1 MGKAS
6 RGWAGVLAAAACCG
20 LWADFGRAADDPKP
34 FPKGSEKAVKAVQ
47 QALPKATVDAVE
59 QPKGFGADPKGEAP
73 LFWTVRF
80 HVNDDKQELAVTP
93 DGVIIRF
100 PQAVEVKDLPDKVK
114 DGLTKA
120 AGDAKVLK
128 VERQETRAAIR
139 YAALDKPEAV
149 YHADVVKGDKTTRVQ
164 VAADGTVL
172 SSAAKEEK
180 KPAKEADKPCQ
191 GGAANDDAKADDK
204 KKPDIPE
211 AAAKAVKA
219 VKDEFPDAEI
229 TGVET
234 VGYSDGTGPLEV
246 LNWEVE
252 YTLKGAEHELNV
264 TPDGVIIQL
273 ALPVQAKDL
282 PKAVADALAKE
293 VPDGKVQNVT
303 KVETRA
309 GLKFVALP
317 KAKVL
322 FAATLDDKVKTV
334 VRLRDD
340 GTVVKDENPFG
351 KKDEGKDK

>member
-1 MGKAS
+1 MGKMS
-6 RGWAGVLAAAACCG
+6 RGWAGVLTAAAWCG
-20 LWADFGRAADDPKP
+20 LWAGAGRAADDPKP
-34 FPKGSEKAVKAVQ
+34 FPKGSDKAVKAVQ
-47 QALPKATVDAVE
+47 QELPKAVVDAVE

-80 HVNDDKQELAVTP
+80 HVGDDKRELAVTP
-93 DGVIIRF
+93 DGVVIRF

-120 AGDAKVLK
+120 AGDAKVVK
-128 VERQETRAAIR
+128 VERQEIRAAIR

-172 SSAAKEEK
+172 SKEEK

-191 GGAANDDAKADDK
+191 AGGANDDAKADDK

-252 YTLKGAEHELNV
+252 YTLKGTEHELNV
-264 TPDGVIIQL
+264 TPEGVIIQL
-273 ALPVQAKDL
+273 ARAVEAKDL

-293 VPDGKVQNVT
+293 VPDGKVQDVA

-322 FAATLDDKVKTV
+322 FAATLDDKAKTV
-334 VRLRDD
+334 VRLRED